1 MYLKFNGNRIANF
14 VAVKYK
20 NFIEEY
26 TSEATTLESHHW
38 SAETGTSGIMDKDDN
53 SVNL

>member
-1 MYLKFNGNRIANF
+1 MYLKFNDERITNF
-14 VAVKYK
+14 VAMNK

-38 SAETGTSGIMDKDDN
+38 GAETGTSGIMNTDDK